1 MFCFRTLNES
11 FQRDEIL
18 RVYKPLSGIYED
30 GQLQASMALQ
40 EEASEDEEANED
52 EETSDVDGAS
62 GYDFSLSSLDKRL
75 TKLRLG

>member
-40 EEASEDEEANED
+40 EEASEDEE
-52 EETSDVDGAS
+52 TSDGDETS

-75 TKLRLG
+75 TNLRLG

>member
-40 EEASEDEEANED
+40 EEASEDEE
-52 EETSDVDGAS
+52 TSDGDEAS

-75 TKLRLG
+75 SKLRLG